1 MLKLRDLAS
10 RQDFDIGPLHVS
22 PSRRLVAG
30 PGGNISLEPIVM
42 KVFLLLLDGGGS
54 VVTRDELFGN
64 AWGGV
69 FVGDDSLNRAI
80 ARVRKIE
87 AETAPGLFGIE
98 TIPRTG
104 YRLSGDILAYL
115 GEQDP
120 VFSAQAGKRAFSRRA
135 LIGSASATIVVAG
148 GAGAW
153 LTARNRSDKRFD
165 ALIAKAEAAIRSE
178 DANKDIIVALEE
190 AVAIRPG
197 SAKAWGLLAFF
208 NSILAQLSG
217 PTQTAALITRAQ
229 AAAERALS
237 ISPNESYAL
246 LAMFELEGST
256 LDWFARDQR
265 LRRIIAVDPTN
276 IWAIAEFV
284 LMLQAAGMSRESWNW
299 NERAIALVPLSLDF
313 LSKRA
318 LKLWVAGRLS
328 AADKVIDQVRALY
341 PTNEWAWFVR
351 FLILAMSDRAE
362 AAQVML
368 NTRPEMI
375 GDPIELRV
383 WRAALPALIDA
394 SPAAIERARAA
405 CFEAAKVAGQTTGQD
420 VVLLSALG
428 DLDGAFAIADG
439 SLVSRGS
446 IIRAEKPGSKG
457 PVQDAIDRINMQW
470 IWIPPV
476 APMRADARFLSLCES
491 VGLTEYWHRRGVKPD
506 YQLAR

>member
-1 MLKLRDLAS
+1 
-10 RQDFDIGPLHVS
+10 
-22 PSRRLVAG
+22 
-30 PGGNISLEPIVM
+30 
-42 KVFLLLLDGGGS
+42 
-54 VVTRDELFGN
+54 
-64 AWGGV
+64 
-69 FVGDDSLNRAI
+69 
-80 ARVRKIE
+80 
-87 AETAPGLFGIE
+87 
-98 TIPRTG
+98 
-104 YRLSGDILAYL
+104 
-115 GEQDP
+115 
-120 VFSAQAGKRAFSRRA
+120 
-135 LIGSASATIVVAG
+135 
-148 GAGAW
+148 
-153 LTARNRSDKRFD
+153 
-165 ALIAKAEAAIRSE
+165 
-178 DANKDIIVALEE
+178 
-190 AVAIRPG
+190 
-197 SAKAWGLLAFF
+197 
-208 NSILAQLSG
+208 
-217 PTQTAALITRAQ
+217 
-229 AAAERALS
+229 
-237 ISPNESYAL
+237 
-246 LAMFELEGST
+246 
-256 LDWFARDQR
+256 
-265 LRRIIAVDPTN
+265 
-276 IWAIAEFV
+276 
-284 LMLQAAGMSRESWNW
+284 MLQAAGMSRESWNW